1 MLLGADRGS
10 VDQCGL
16 VLVNRV
22 RISRNEARVGSTNVI
37 INRLLAALVL
47 CLGLTGWTSAAQ
59 AQQIQQ
65 QQGSLSDTYSSEEI
79 LSAGHQFFGSVAQ
92 GLASVIEQAFEQ
104 YGQPNAYI
112 LGQEGGGALF
122 IGAKYGDGTMYT
134 RNAGTHQVFW
144 QGPSLGLNIG
154 ADGSRV
160 MMLVYNLPSVEAIY
174 DRYPGVEGS
183 IFAVGGIGMTALKLN
198 EVYVVPISSGV
209 GLRAGV
215 SVGYLNFTREPTW
228 NPF

>member
-1 MLLGADRGS
+1 M
-10 VDQCGL
+10 
-16 VLVNRV
+16 
-22 RISRNEARVGSTNVI
+22 I
-37 INRLLAALVL
+37 INRLIATMVLVAGLWAAPA
-47 CLGLTGWTSAAQ
+47 S
-59 AQQIQQ
+59 AQQMQG
-65 QQGSLSDTYSSEEI
+65 GSLSDTYTSEEI

-92 GLASVIEQAFEQ
+92 GLASLIERSFEQ
-104 YGQPNAYI
+104 YGQPNGYI

-122 IGAKYGDGTMYT
+122 IGARYGDGTLYT

-160 MMLVYNLPSVEAIY
+160 MMLVYNLPSVESIY

-183 IFAVGGIGMTALKLN
+183 IYAVGGLGMTALRQGD
-198 EVYVVPISSGV
+198 VYVVPISSGI

>member
-1 MLLGADRGS
+1 MLLGADRSILAQGR
-10 VDQCGL
+10 L
-16 VLVNRV
+16 ALVNRYAY
-22 RISRNEARVGSTNVI
+22 REIFTREVGAYI
-37 INRLLAALVL
+37 LMINRFLAALVL
-47 CLGLTGWTSAAQ
+47 SMGLVVGAAPAQ
-59 AQQIQQ
+59 A
-65 QQGSLSDTYSSEEI
+65 QQGSLSDTYSSDEI

-104 YGQPNAYI
+104 YGQPNAYV

-160 MMLVYNLPSVEAIY
+160 MMLVYNLPSVESIY

-198 EVYVVPISSGV
+198 DVYVVPISSGV

-215 SVGYLNFTREPTW
+215 AVGYLNFTREPTW

>member
-1 MLLGADRGS
+1 M
-10 VDQCGL
+10 
-16 VLVNRV
+16 VNRFF
-22 RISRNEARVGSTNVI
+22 
-37 INRLLAALVL
+37 AALVL
-47 CLGLTGWTSAAQ
+47 VAGLFAAPAGLQ
-59 AQQIQQ
+59 AQQQT
-65 QQGSLSDTYSSEEI
+65 GSLSDTYSSEEI
-79 LSAGHQFFGSVAQ
+79 LGAGHQFFGSVAQ
-92 GLASVIEQAFEQ
+92 GLASLIERAFTE

-134 RNAGTHQVFW
+134 RNAGTHQVYW

-160 MMLVYNLPSVEAIY
+160 MMLVYNLPAVESIFE
-174 DRYPGVEGS
+174 RYPGVEGS
-183 IFAVGGIGMTALKLN
+183 IYAVGGLGMTALRQGD
-198 EVYVVPISSGV
+198 VYVVPISAGV

>member
-1 MLLGADRGS
+1 M
-10 VDQCGL
+10 
-16 VLVNRV
+16 
-22 RISRNEARVGSTNVI
+22 I

-47 CLGLTGWTSAAQ
+47 CLGLVSWIGQSQ

-198 EVYVVPISSGV
+198 DVYIAPISSGV